1 MKDQRKVQIPSLPIE
16 NPVLFIFGFQFSLKP
31 ELESKQFDHYQ
42 IDHSVQVCTILD
54 SVDTDILRKTH
65 SYTGDE
71 DYLTLIRREQP
82 RWKAASQVSSNIKLA
97 GRRRGPPSK
106 AQIRSQCQL
115 RMPKI
120 RTRFPNRLWENLK
133 CCFRAPLAE
142 PANCL
147 HRLML
152 LRFTSFCTFL
162 LALLSQVA
170 PFHHLVTE
178 DKAGAVPVGFR
189 CFRAEREF
197 MFFKILVRINF
208 SLSPWTFTIIC
219 YFSFWSR
226 NTRLIEFCWQIW
238 WWFWWPIYSSQLLWQ
253 M

>member
-71 DYLTLIRREQP
+71 DYLTLIRREQS

-120 RTRFPNRLWENLK
+120 RTRFPNRVLGK
-133 CCFRAPLAE
+133 SQ
-142 PANCL
+142 
-147 HRLML
+147 ML
-152 LRFTSFCTFL
+152 FQS
-162 LALLSQVA
+162 
-170 PFHHLVTE
+170 
-178 DKAGAVPVGFR
+178 
-189 CFRAEREF
+189 
-197 MFFKILVRINF
+197 
-208 SLSPWTFTIIC
+208 SPSWA
-219 YFSFWSR
+219 
-226 NTRLIEFCWQIW
+226 
-238 WWFWWPIYSSQLLWQ
+238 SQLFAQVDVAKIHKFLHIPSRTPLSGCSLPSSCHRGQSRGSSSWVPLLQ
-253 M
+253 SRARIHVLQNSCEN